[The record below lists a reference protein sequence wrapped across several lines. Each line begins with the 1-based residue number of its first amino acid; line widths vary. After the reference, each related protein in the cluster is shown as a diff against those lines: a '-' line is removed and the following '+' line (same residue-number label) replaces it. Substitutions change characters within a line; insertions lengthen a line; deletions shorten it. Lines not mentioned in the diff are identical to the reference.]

1 MKNNSV
7 DLGAKLLASENI
19 TIVRAKVATA
29 SFDIKSRVLTL
40 PQWKDSMTPEVEQM
54 LLAHEVGHA
63 LYTTHEYIEPLETKS
78 YLKSYMNIIEDVRI
92 EKLIKRKYPGIRKIM
107 LEGYKQLNEKDF
119 FGLKEID
126 DLSSIK
132 LIDKINLFFKAGYS
146 CGVEFS
152 EEEYEFVKRVE
163 KIETIDEVIAL
174 AEEVYEYT
182 RKLLKQQIVENL
194 FSDADE
200 DMLGGQS
207 EDGGKSYQN
216 SIAPEEEV
224 EDFEN
229 SPELEQQLEEQLKPD
244 TDENFSDKLEEMA
257 DMSTAYKYH
266 YIDETELYDP
276 IVSFKTVLNE
286 TKDVDT
292 SSFAKSNSEEYA
304 KFKVESNRV
313 VSYLLKEF
321 ETKKSAQLYKRAQT
335 SKVGSLDMKKIWSYK
350 INEDLFKRVTTIP
363 EGKNHGMIF
372 LLDWSGSM
380 DQVLGETI
388 EQVINLALFC
398 HRAQIPYQVFAFTSY
413 YKITGENHYSKI
425 SDYHSAFNNASAD
438 GSSISRLSN
447 NLGNMALL
455 EFFSSKMSNV
465 EFNTMARRLLSG
477 YEFRRC
483 PGYSTGGTPLNEAL
497 AYMLNHIPKFVQAN
511 NIEKMSFIT
520 LTDGQGSQLNCSGQT
535 LRSYG
540 YDYNAN
546 GISHRVRLKHFLA
559 DPVTK
564 KNYEFSDESSIQTK
578 SILQMI
584 KDRYRVNVVGFYIC
598 SNNRNALRS
607 AVTDNIPGSFNRV
620 EDMVDRMREQFR
632 SNGFA
637 SLENSGRDDLFI
649 VPHNKLTVESTE
661 LEVNSEQNARQIAKN
676 FTKTMSG
683 RKTSR
688 VLLNRFIQYVA

>member
-29 SFDIKSRVLTL
+29 SFDIQSRVLTL

-182 RKLLKQQIVENL
+182 RKLLKQQIVETL

-200 DMLGGQS
+200 DMSGGQS

-216 SIAPEEEV
+216 SMAPEEEV

-413 YKITGENHYSKI
+413 YKIAAENHYSKI

-497 AYMLNHIPKFVQAN
+497 AYMLTHIPKFVQAN

-540 YDYNAN
+540 YDYNTT
-546 GISHRVRLKHFLA
+546 GISQRVRLKHFLA